1 MRRTQPVAFE
11 APHHSGL
18 TTFLKELGRPALS
31 FDAQGAVLRAG
42 AALDVFEIE
51 PLPKDHGLWTAPNTV
66 ITPHIAVA
74 QIYQPGTSVDQR
86 GFECLADER
95 VFATTAENIRRFLGG
110 EELLNPVDK
119 AKWF

>member
-1 MRRTQPVAFE
+1 MRRKI
-11 APHHSGL
+11 APACASSDADL
-18 TTFLKELGRPALS
+18 SLFLKELGRLALS
-31 FDAQGAVLRAG
+31 FDAEGAVLLRAG
-42 AALDVFEIE
+42 AALDVFEVE

-74 QIYQPGTSVDQR
+74 QIYQPGTSVDPR

-95 VFATTAENIRRFLGG
+95 VFATSAENIRRFLGG

>member
-1 MRRTQPVAFE
+1 MPR
-11 APHHSGL
+11 
-18 TTFLKELGRPALS
+18 ALCC
-31 FDAQGAVLRAG
+31 LRAG

-74 QIYQPGTSVDQR
+74 QIYQPGTSVDPR

-95 VFATTAENIRRFLGG
+95 VFATTAENIRRFRAGRSCSTPWTRPSG
-110 EELLNPVDK
+110 FNRRTVVFE
-119 AKWF
+119 

>member
-1 MRRTQPVAFE
+1 M
-11 APHHSGL
+11 
-18 TTFLKELGRPALS
+18 KELGRSALS
-31 FDAQGAVLRAG
+31 FDAEGAVLPGPVSVRAMCCLRAG

-74 QIYQPGTSVDQR
+74 QIYQPGTSVDPR

-95 VFATTAENIRRFLGG
+95 VFATTAENVRRFSAG